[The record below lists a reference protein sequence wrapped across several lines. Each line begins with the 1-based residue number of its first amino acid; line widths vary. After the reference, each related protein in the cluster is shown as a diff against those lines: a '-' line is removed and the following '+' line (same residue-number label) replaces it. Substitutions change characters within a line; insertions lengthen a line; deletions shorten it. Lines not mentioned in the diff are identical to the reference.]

1 MKVIGDTG
9 LHYLTGDM
17 IEGIKLNLD
26 TLTATYEKYTDNNFK
41 FNYTTDNVIKIRTMF
56 TGKNCEPDYYI
67 DTLLTDIA
75 INKEDKTFTFGVEYI
90 NKKVDIA

>member
-1 MKVIGDTG
+1 MKIIGDKG

-17 IEGIKLNLD
+17 LEGIKLNLD
-26 TLTATYEKYTDNNFK
+26 TLTATYKKYTDNTFE
-41 FNYTTDNVIKIRTMF
+41 FYYTGDNIIRIRTLSH
-56 TGKNCEPDYYI
+56 GKNCEPDYYI

-90 NKKVDIA
+90 NRRVDIV